1 LKTYQVPKE
10 FTKNKKKHYE
20 SIEFKLKVINLL
32 INTKVYEKIS
42 LYLHAFDSNLVYN
55 NTILPNNL
63 HILEITNEQ
72 SFKESIKNKIYFY
85 DNQADSYQEE
95 NINLLDKCII
105 CSEDFSSSK
114 NESKFNQSENNIL
127 SSEDEVELQSDQ
139 IVENKI
145 NSLNTTE
152 NLAKCPHCKSLFHII
167 CLAQTTLENQN
178 QLNMSLIP
186 NDTDCLICTRSYN
199 WSEFIKN

>member
-1 LKTYQVPKE
+1 MKTYQVPKE

-114 NESKFNQSENNIL
+114 NESKFNPSENNIL

-139 IVENKI
+139 IVENKF

>member
-32 INTKVYEKIS
+32 ISTKVYEKIS

-63 HILEITNEQ
+63 HILEITNEL
-72 SFKESIKNKIYFY
+72 SFKESIKNKIYFF
-85 DNQADSYQEE
+85 DNQAENYEEE

-105 CSEDFSSSK
+105 CSEDFTNGK
-114 NESKFNQSENNIL
+114 NEKKLNQNENNNFT
-127 SSEDEVELQSDQ
+127 SEDEVELQAGQ
-139 IVENKI
+139 AVENLNNL
-145 NSLNTTE
+145 NSTE
-152 NLAKCPHCKSLFHII
+152 NLAKCPHCKSLFHMV

-178 QLNMSLIP
+178 QLSISLIP
-186 NDTDCLICTRSYN
+186 KETSCLICTRTYN

>member
-1 LKTYQVPKE
+1 MKTYQVPKE